1 MPTPA
6 SPHPSQHQKDP
17 FWIRLNYHGNIYKKY
32 SQAGLS
38 KLLGPFIKVRLPLMK
53 NIIKLLI
60 KSVLIP
66 LGIIAAALAA
76 DTIIHK
82 KFLGWEMK
90 IFSKKK

>member
-1 MPTPA
+1 M
-6 SPHPSQHQKDP
+6 
-17 FWIRLNYHGNIYKKY
+17 
-32 SQAGLS
+32 S

-82 KFLGWEMK
+82 KFLG
-90 IFSKKK
+90 